1 MSIVGLTQFRV
12 ENSLSESV
20 AQEGTKQSITLILN
34 NYKKS
39 FY

>member
-12 ENSLSESV
+12 EKLSESV
-20 AQEGTKQSITLILN
+20 AQEGTKQSITLTLN